1 MTRVKGNK
9 GIVNIIRGDDLKR
22 MRLAANKTTVAI
34 ARVVGVS
41 RITYENWEKD
51 IGQPKINQ
59 FLIIGSYCS
68 INIKPLL
75 NQFNLLKKQLKNIRM
90 NDENNTISKRATR
103 SKSNEPSKD

>member
-1 MTRVKGNK
+1 M
-9 GIVNIIRGDDLKR
+9 NIIRGDDLKR
-22 MRLAANKTTVAI
+22 MRLAANKTTVDI
-34 ARVVGVS
+34 AKVIGVS

-68 INIKPLL
+68 INLKPLL

-103 SKSNEPSKD
+103 NKSTKSNEQSKDQ

>member
-1 MTRVKGNK
+1 
-9 GIVNIIRGDDLKR
+9 VNIISGDDLKR
-22 MRLAANKTTVAI
+22 MRLSANKTTVNI
-34 ARVVGVS
+34 AKVVGVS

-68 INIKPLL
+68 INLNPLL
-75 NQFNLLKKQLKNIRM
+75 NQFKILKQQLKNIRR

-103 SKSNEPSKD
+103 NKPENDK